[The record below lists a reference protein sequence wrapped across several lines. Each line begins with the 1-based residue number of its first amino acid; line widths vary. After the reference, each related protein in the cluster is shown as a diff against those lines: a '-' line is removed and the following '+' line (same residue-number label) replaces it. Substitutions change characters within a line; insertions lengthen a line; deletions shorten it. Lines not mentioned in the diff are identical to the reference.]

1 MGAHWVSMPLV
12 ECALTAS
19 IYVWIESVWRESG
32 HLTFLWTMKKP
43 DLTVVSALLV
53 YTGFNV
59 FPLLPGQHFLGQ
71 LNLNKISSRFS
82 LAYSVRCDVV
92 VMWIADCVH
101 FGLLQCAA
109 VCGRWPWV
117 FVSSLPPLHFL
128 FIPFVGLTVW
138 KLFFQVC
145 KIWEILMWHW
155 IKILCNKLVVKVFFI
170 SRALIL
176 RFALKI
182 SSAKGNG
189 CLPQLLFLVC
199 TYS

>member
-1 MGAHWVSMPLV
+1 MSFNIKIELQELWVKHIYNYYYSYCWNETCMWWVHTEFPCH

-53 YTGFNV
+53 YTGFNG
-59 FPLLPGQHFLGQ
+59 FPLLPGQLFLGQ

-101 FGLLQCAA
+101 FGLLQCVA

-117 FVSSLPPLHFL
+117 FVSSLPPCTSYLY
-128 FIPFVGLTVW
+128 
-138 KLFFQVC
+138 
-145 KIWEILMWHW
+145 
-155 IKILCNKLVVKVFFI
+155 
-170 SRALIL
+170 
-176 RFALKI
+176 
-182 SSAKGNG
+182 
-189 CLPQLLFLVC
+189 LLLD
-199 TYS
+199 